1 MYGKIIISLGIFFAI
16 FFSVWLIEAKE
27 MTSKFKTDQ
36 SNRYESEWSD
46 LEIEAGVTEFA
57 PREYVKIRS
66 VS

>member
-1 MYGKIIISLGIFFAI
+1 MIGKIITSLAIFLVI
-16 FFSVWLIEAKE
+16 FFSVWFIEAKE
-27 MTSKFKTDQ
+27 MTSKLKTEQ

-57 PREYVKIRS
+57 PREYVKIKS